1 MDVKK
6 RNSMFQLGIGI
17 SIACTKLYVEVDLAK
32 LLQLGDVQEK
42 WGLMIGQMIQPDSIN
57 NGRYDCS

>member
-1 MDVKK
+1 
-6 RNSMFQLGIGI
+6 MFQLGIGI
-17 SIACTKLYVEVDLAK
+17 SIARTKLYLELDLAK

-42 WGLMIGQMIQPDSIN
+42 WGLMIGQTIQPDSIK